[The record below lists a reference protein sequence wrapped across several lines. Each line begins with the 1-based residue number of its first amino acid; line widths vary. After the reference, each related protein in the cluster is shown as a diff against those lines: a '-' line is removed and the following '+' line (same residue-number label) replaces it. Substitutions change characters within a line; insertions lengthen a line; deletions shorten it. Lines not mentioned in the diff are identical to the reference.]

1 MFSCSFLAVI
11 ILEHSLNFV
20 KFFSKFLNQEK
31 GSDRLKC
38 YDNIKD
44 ICKKR
49 GLSIRYVEQTAGL
62 SNGIIA
68 KWNDSSPTAEN
79 LKAVADVLKVKVD
92 TLMN

>member
-1 MFSCSFLAVI
+1 M
-11 ILEHSLNFV
+11 
-20 KFFSKFLNQEK
+20 
-31 GSDRLKC
+31 KC

-79 LKAVADVLKVKVD
+79 LKSVADVLKVKVD